1 MVVNGWEIVRDERG
15 FWATAG
21 TVRLG
26 PYPRPDAARYYAALQ
41 TPPKTQK
48 PIPSRE
54 SDTAERSD

>member
-26 PYPRPDAARYYAALQ
+26 PYPRPDAARYYAAQQ
-41 TPPKTQK
+41 TPPKTPATQRK
-48 PIPSRE
+48 SAPDST
-54 SDTAERSD
+54 DT